1 MERRTRRVVTTMLGI
16 GFAWLL
22 LVRPASGQNLI
33 FGSFDTP
40 EEVAIWQN
48 ADPSFAVWS
57 QLDFAQSPTSGSA
70 QIANDLTSAGSTV
83 IWAFAAAHP
92 GEVFTFRVRAW
103 IPPGQAGSGKA
114 ELRVVWWDASAV
126 PGGFCPFSQVP
137 LRHDLGASTT
147 TIGSWERLATTLTAP
162 PGTTC
167 AQMRLTNH
175 KSDAALFTVHF
186 DEAEL
191 FVPEPMAT
199 PLGVAAI
206 GALGLIRWRRRR
218 VWDTVRP
225 TNRQR
230 FRRQQPRD
238 SLPV

>member
-1 MERRTRRVVTTMLGI
+1 MERRSRILGTTMLGL

-22 LVRPASGQNLI
+22 LARPASGQNLT

-48 ADPSFAVWS
+48 ADPSFAAWS
-57 QLDFAQSPTSGSA
+57 PLDFAQSPTSGSA

-103 IPPGQAGSGKA
+103 IPPGQAGSGFAK
-114 ELRVVWWDASAV
+114 LNVIWWDASAV
-126 PGGFCPFSQVP
+126 GGYCPFARVAVGS
-137 LRHDLGASTT
+137 DSGASTDA
-147 TIGSWERLATTLTAP
+147 IGSWELLETTLTAP
-162 PGTTC
+162 AGTTC
-167 AQMRLTNH
+167 AQIRLRNH
-175 KSDAALFTVHF
+175 KSDPSLFVVHF
-186 DEAEL
+186 DEAEIL
-191 FVPEPMAT
+191 LPEPVAT
-199 PLGVAAI
+199 PLGVSAI

-225 TNRQR
+225 TNSQR
-230 FRRQQPRD
+230 IRLQQPRD
-238 SLPV
+238 SLSV